1 MFELI
6 LSVNNVLIQES
17 YKRAFA
23 EKLWFP
29 FETVD
34 LQFKKYV
41 QWAGKIFIQ
50 QQRKQ
55 QEKSTSKYQLDREKL
70 FISLFHNWF
79 IDEQLKVEPE
89 FLQDLHSFVNQ
100 VARADPDWLLA
111 HTLNNACLDEE
122 KTTLD
127 EFQLRREKEI
137 SDLSDEKSKRQAV
150 ITTVTPVIQ
159 EYFKLAMKS
168 KNFTDDEKKQLI
180 IMKWKLGRR

>member
-6 LSVNNVLIQES
+6 LAVNNVLIQES

-23 EKLWFP
+23 DKLWFP

-50 QQRKQ
+50 QQRRQ
-55 QEKSTSKYQLDREKL
+55 EEKSDWKYQVDREKL
-70 FISLFHNWF
+70 FISLFYNWF
-79 IDEQLKVEPE
+79 IDSQIKGETQ
-89 FLQDLHSFVNQ
+89 FLSDLHSFVNQ
-100 VARADPDWLLA
+100 VARADSDWLLA
-111 HTLNNACLDEE
+111 HTINNTCSDGE

-137 SDLSDEKSKRQAV
+137 SDLSDEKSKRQVV
-150 ITTVTPVIQ
+150 ITTITPVIQ
-159 EYFKLAMKS
+159 GYFKLATKS
-168 KNFTDDEKKQLI
+168 RNLTDNEKKQLI
-180 IMKWKLGRR
+180 ILKWKLGRR

>member
-6 LSVNNVLIQES
+6 LAVNNVLIQES

-50 QQRKQ
+50 QQRRNE
-55 QEKSTSKYQLDREKL
+55 EKSTPNYQPDREKL
-70 FISLFHNWF
+70 FISLFYNWF
-79 IDEQLKVEPE
+79 IDSQLPNESE
-89 FLQDLHSFVNQ
+89 FIADLYSFVNQ
-100 VARADPDWLLA
+100 VVRADGDWLLT
-111 HTLNNACLDEE
+111 HTLNDTCSDEE
-122 KTTLD
+122 KSLLD

-137 SDLSDEKSKRQAV
+137 SDLSDEKTKRQVV
-150 ITTVTPVIQ
+150 ITTITPVIQ
-159 EYFKLAMKS
+159 EYFKLATKS
-168 KNFTDDEKKQLI
+168 KNLTDDEKKQLI
-180 IMKWKLGRR
+180 VLKLKILI

>member
-23 EKLWFP
+23 DKLWFP

-50 QQRKQ
+50 QQRRNE
-55 QEKSTSKYQLDREKL
+55 EKSEWKYQLDREKL

-79 IDEQLKVEPE
+79 IDSQLKDESE
-89 FLQDLHSFVNQ
+89 FISDLHNFANQ
-100 VARADPDWLLA
+100 VSRTDVDWLLSHA
-111 HTLNNACLDEE
+111 LNNNCSDEE
-122 KTTLD
+122 KSTLD

-137 SDLSDEKSKRQAV
+137 SDLSDEKSKHQVV
-150 ITTVTPVIQ
+150 ITTITPVIQ
-159 EYFKLAMKS
+159 EYFKLATKS
-168 KNFTDDEKKQLI
+168 KNLTDEEKKQLI
-180 IMKWKLGRR
+180 VLKWKLGRR

>member
-6 LSVNNVLIQES
+6 LAVNNVLIQES

-50 QQRKQ
+50 QQRRNE
-55 QEKSTSKYQLDREKL
+55 EKSEEKYQPDRENL
-70 FISLFHNWF
+70 FISLFYNWF
-79 IDEQLKVEPE
+79 IDGQLKEESE
-89 FLQDLHSFVNQ
+89 FLADLHSFVNQ
-100 VARADPDWLLA
+100 VARADSDWLLS
-111 HTLNNACLDEE
+111 HTLSNTCSDEE
-122 KTTLD
+122 KSTLD

-137 SDLSDEKSKRQAV
+137 ADLSDEKSKRQV
-150 ITTVTPVIQ
+150 VVTTITPVIQ
-159 EYFKLAMKS
+159 EYFKLATKS
-168 KNFTDDEKKQLI
+168 RNLTDDEKKQLI
-180 IMKWKLGRR
+180 ILKWKLGRR